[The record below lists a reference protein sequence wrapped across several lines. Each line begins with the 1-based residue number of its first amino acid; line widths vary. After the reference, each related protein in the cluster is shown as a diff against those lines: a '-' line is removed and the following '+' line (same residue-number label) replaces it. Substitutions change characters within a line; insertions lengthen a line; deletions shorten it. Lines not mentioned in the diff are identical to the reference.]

1 MEIAIVGMAC
11 RLPGCPDFRTFWHR
25 LLAGDECLTRFGREE
40 IAADGAAP
48 RFLDDP
54 AYVPVAGFLDKAD
67 RFDAAFFHVT
77 PAEARRIDPQQRLLL
92 ETAYHALADAG
103 FSTASLPGPVSVY
116 AGTGANG
123 HFWRDLEHAGGE
135 PGRQFLSY
143 VANDKDFAATR
154 IAYKLGLK
162 GAAVTIQ
169 TACSTSLV
177 GVHLACQ
184 NLMLGESDLAL
195 AGACSL
201 RLPRRAGYLY
211 EPDGI
216 ESPDGHCRPFDA
228 RAAGTVFSD
237 GTAVL
242 ALRRLEDALADGDR
256 IHAVIRGTAVNNDGS
271 DKLGFTAPSEAGQIG
286 VVAEAMAV
294 AGVEPGDLSFIE
306 AHGTG
311 TALGDA
317 VEVGALGAVFAGSR
331 RADPCPIGS
340 VKANIGHTDTVAGA
354 AGLIKAA
361 LALRSGVLPPQVN
374 FDIPNPALK
383 LADRGFAV
391 SRTSLPLP
399 PTALAGISSFGVGG
413 SNAHVVLEAPPRRP
427 RPTRRQG
434 RRLYLAAAADP
445 AALDRRIESLTAIGA
460 PAAEAPG
467 DRSFGA
473 GDLDDVAF
481 TLRRTEAGLPVRAF
495 QIAAPDGTP
504 FSADAP
510 VKRRPPMA
518 GPPTRILML
527 PGQGAQYPAMG
538 RGLYDGFAVYR
549 ETIDEAAAELMPVL
563 GRDLRSVLFD
573 GSDDDLAQTGLTQPL
588 VFATDVACA
597 RLLES
602 FRIVPDLLIGHSLG
616 EYAAACIAGVFG
628 FADGL
633 RLVARRGALMQSL
646 PRGRMLAAVA
656 DRDALAPYLGN
667 GVDVA
672 ALNARESTVV
682 SGPIEAVDRVEA
694 ALQAAGIDC
703 HPLATSHA
711 FHSTMMDPMLDAFR
725 QAVAAIDLHPP
736 RTPILSNLTGTL
748 LSDAEATDPDYWC
761 RQLRAPVRF
770 AAGIEAALGYPN
782 PILIESGPGRVLSTL
797 ARQSPAMAE
806 ATPTVALMRHPQDP
820 RDDVD
825 VLLETL
831 GEAWAAGIGIDWAPL
846 DPPGSGTVAD
856 LPPYPFEE
864 ARHWLDPAPAAEPKP
879 ALPEVLIPS
888 WRRDASVTATPVR
901 LDGTW
906 LVEDADG
913 GGASAVAA
921 ALERRGADVHAVSGA
936 DFADRIGPDVRGL
949 VLTITD
955 DGTAGRIAAIARRL
969 EGVPRTAP
977 MTVAWLAVGLFD
989 VIGNEPVAIDGAAAI
1004 GALRCLPLEH
1014 PSIGCLLADAD
1025 DPATAADLLAGDL
1038 ADVEGRGRPPVVAY
1052 RAGRRWHP
1060 TVEPLAPPD
1069 STAPRIDGPVLITG
1083 GHGRVGGLLAEA
1095 VAARAGDLPV
1105 DVYLLSRSGG
1115 PKGDTDGPI
1124 HHLTGDAGDPASLT
1138 AALRLIL
1145 ERHGRIAGVIHAA
1158 GTLAPKGF
1166 GPLSGDLARTAAIH
1180 APSKID
1186 GAGALVEALAG
1197 IDYDFCLLVS
1207 SISTWLGGVGYGA
1220 YAGANAVLD
1229 AVAIDQARRGR
1240 PWLSVALDAVAESD
1254 ARATP
1259 GELDRG
1265 AALRAFGR
1273 VLGAALYGLRGHV
1286 LVSATP
1292 FAPRWERWCAAATR
1306 REASSDG
1313 PQPDVGPQPEAA
1325 SIDRLW
1331 SDVLGVDDVGTDDN
1345 FFELGG
1351 SSLLALQ
1358 LLSRVRRAAGKE
1370 VSLAEFLAAPTL
1382 AGLRETIGEGG
1393 DAAPSD
1399 IAVAD
1404 RSSPLPILPGQ
1415 RRLWIAE
1422 QMTPDRSN
1430 FAVNA
1435 AYRLT
1440 GPLDA
1445 DALAAAL
1452 TALADRHEALRT
1464 RFVAVD
1470 GEPRQVIDAPGESPT
1485 VEIVDGP
1492 EGDDARMR
1500 AFFAAPF
1507 DLEAGPLWRAMLI
1520 RTGPESHTLL
1530 LAVHH
1535 IVVDDWSIG
1544 LLLEDLATLYRSM
1557 REGRPVEPAP
1567 SPQFADIC
1575 AAREGGI
1582 GRDDE
1587 VAYWRTRLADLPSS
1601 PPLACDAET
1610 DAAGE
1615 YEGGVVTVALAAD
1628 RVRAIRAAAA
1638 ARGTT
1643 PFVWLLAGLQ
1653 AAIHGLGGAD
1663 DLSVGT
1669 PLAGRNEPGS
1679 VAMVGYFV
1687 NPAVLLTRVSAD
1699 GDFASLVAA
1708 TAHTVAEAHAHG
1720 ATPFE
1725 HVLEALG
1732 RGASGPPPF
1741 HVWFTLLTHS
1751 APRRLDDG
1759 LELEVIHPEDRPA
1772 RFPIALIL
1780 EPDGDDL
1787 IGHLEFARIAY
1798 RPETMATLAEAFQ
1811 AVLERSLASPET
1823 PMTEM
1828 TALCAE
1834 IRMGRESARAGRFQ
1848 GRQRDRLA
1856 AARRPRPLRTGT
1868 EGTEP

>member
-25 LLAGDECLTRFGREE
+25 LLAGEECLTRFGREE
-40 IAADGAAP
+40 MAADGVAP
-48 RFLDDP
+48 RVLDDP

-103 FSTASLPGPVSVY
+103 YSPASLPGPVSVY

-123 HFWRDLEHAGGE
+123 HFWRDLEHAAGE

-162 GAAVTIQ
+162 GAAVTVQ

-256 IHAVIRGTAVNNDGS
+256 IHAVIRGTAVNNDGA

-294 AGVEPGDLSFIE
+294 AGVEAGDLSFIE

-317 VEVGALGAVFAGSR
+317 VEIGALGAVFAGSR

-340 VKANIGHTDTVAGA
+340 VKANIGHTDTVAGT

-361 LALRSGVLPPQVN
+361 LALRSGVLPPQIN
-374 FDIPNPALK
+374 FEAPNPELK
-383 LADRGFAV
+383 LTDRGFTV
-391 SRTSLPLP
+391 SRASLPLG
-399 PTALAGISSFGVGG
+399 PTAIAGISSFGVGG
-413 SNAHVVLEAPPRRP
+413 SNAHVVLEAPPTRP
-427 RPTRRQG
+427 RPARRRS

-445 AALDRRIESLTAIGA
+445 AALDRRIESLRAIRA
-460 PAAEAPG
+460 PAAGTPS
-467 DRSFGA
+467 DRSFDV
-473 GDLDDVAF
+473 GDLDNVAF

-495 QIAAPDGTP
+495 QIGAPDTTP

-510 VKRRPPMA
+510 VKRRRPVT
-518 GPPTRILML
+518 GSLTRILML

-538 RGLYDGFAVYR
+538 RGLYDRFAVYR
-549 ETIDEAAAELMPVL
+549 ETIDEAAAELLPVL

-616 EYAAACIAGVFG
+616 EYAAACIAGVFD

-656 DRDALAPYLGN
+656 DRDALASYLGD

-672 ALNARESTVV
+672 ALNAPESTVV
-682 SGPIEAVDRVEA
+682 SGPTEAVDRIEA
-694 ALQAAGIDC
+694 ALNAAGIDC

-711 FHSTMMDPMLDAFR
+711 FHSSMMDPMLDAFR
-725 QAVAAIDLHPP
+725 QTVAAIDLHPP
-736 RTPILSNLTGTL
+736 RTPVLSNLTGTL
-748 LSDAEATDPDYWC
+748 MSDAEATDPDYWC

-770 AAGIEAALGYPN
+770 AAGIETALGYPN

-797 ARQSPAMAE
+797 ARQSPSMAE
-806 ATPTVALMRHPQDP
+806 ATATVALMRHPQDP

-831 GEAWAAGIGIDWAPL
+831 GEAWAAGTGIDWRPL
-846 DPPGSGTVAD
+846 DPPGSATVAD

-864 ARHWLDPAPAAEPKP
+864 ARHWLDPAPAAEPAP
-879 ALPEVLIPS
+879 DLPEVLVPS
-888 WRRDASVTATPVR
+888 WRRAAGVTAAPGP
-901 LDGTW
+901 LEGIW

-913 GGASAVAA
+913 GDASAIAS
-921 ALERRGADVHAVSGA
+921 ALERRGAVVHAVSSA
-936 DFADRIGPDVRGL
+936 DLADRIGPDVRGL
-949 VLTITD
+949 VLTRTD
-955 DGTAGRIAAIARRL
+955 AGTAGRIAAIARRL
-969 EGVPRTAP
+969 DGVPRTAQ
-977 MTVAWLAVGLFD
+977 MTVAWLAAGLFD
-989 VIGNEPVAIDGAAAI
+989 VIGTEPVAIDGAAAI

-1014 PSIGCLLADAD
+1014 PGIGCLLADAD
-1025 DPATAADLLAGDL
+1025 DPMAAADLLAGDL
-1038 ADVEGRGRPPVVAY
+1038 SNIQGAPVVAY

-1060 TVEPLAPPD
+1060 AVEPLARPD
-1069 STAPRIDGPVLITG
+1069 ATAPRIDGPVLITG

-1095 VAARAGDLPV
+1095 VAAQAGDAPV

-1115 PKGDTDGPI
+1115 PTGATDGTV
-1124 HHLTGDAGDPASLT
+1124 HHLMGDAGDATSLRE
-1138 AALRLIL
+1138 ALRLIV

-1158 GTLAPKGF
+1158 GTLDPEGF
-1166 GPLSGDLARTAAIH
+1166 GPLSGDHTSAAAVH
-1180 APSKID
+1180 APAKID
-1186 GAGALVEALAG
+1186 GAGALVQALSG
-1197 IDYDFCLLVS
+1197 VDHDFCLLVS
-1207 SISTWLGGVGYGA
+1207 SISTWLGGIGYGA

-1229 AVAIDQARRGR
+1229 AVATDQARCGR

-1254 ARATP
+1254 TRAAP

-1273 VLGAALYGLRGHV
+1273 VLGAALCGLRGQV

-1306 REASSDG
+1306 RVTPSDG
-1313 PQPDVGPQPEAA
+1313 PNPDVSAAPEAA

-1331 SDVLGVDDVGTDDN
+1331 SDVLGVDDSGTDDN

-1393 DAAPSD
+1393 DAAPAD

-1422 QMTPDRSN
+1422 QMAPDRSN

-1470 GEPRQVIDAPGESPT
+1470 GEPRQVIDTPGGSSGI
-1485 VEIVDGP
+1485 EIVDGP
-1492 EGDDARMR
+1492 GGDDARMR

-1507 DLEAGPLWRAMLI
+1507 DLEAGPLWRAMLV
-1520 RTGPESHTLL
+1520 RSGPERHTLL

-1544 LLLEDLATLYRSM
+1544 LLLEDLVTLYRDM
-1557 REGRPVEPAP
+1557 REGRPAGPAP

-1575 AAREGGI
+1575 AARI
-1582 GRDDE
+1582 GHPDRDDE

-1601 PPLACDAET
+1601 PPLARDAET

-1615 YEGGVVTVALAAD
+1615 YEGGVVTVALPAD
-1628 RVRAIRAAAA
+1628 RATAIRTAAVAH
-1638 ARGTT
+1638 GTT
-1643 PFVWLLAGLQ
+1643 PFVWLLGGLQ

-1669 PLAGRNEPGS
+1669 PLAGRTEPGS
-1679 VAMVGYFV
+1679 DAMVGYFV
-1687 NPAVLLTRVSAD
+1687 NPAVLRTRVPAN

-1720 ATPFE
+1720 VTPFE

-1732 RGASGPPPF
+1732 RGSSEPPPF

-1751 APRRLDDG
+1751 APTRLDDG

-1780 EPDGDDL
+1780 EPDGDGL
-1787 IGHLEFARIAY
+1787 IGHLEFARGAY

-1811 AVLERSLASPET
+1811 AVLERSLASQET

-1834 IRMGRESARAGRFQ
+1834 IRMDRESARAGRFQ

-1868 EGTEP
+1868 ERTEP